1 MNFRIVGEINGIRMN
16 PQGSGL
22 TVDLEPSGRDWRDAE
37 LDDLAVAAGAGVLPA
52 ADAWAA
58 RVRAAP
64 DLRRAV
70 PVPIHGDFVA
80 EHVSLDGQGRLS
92 GVLDWSDAALGD
104 PARDLAGLIHWGN
117 AGLLAAARV
126 AYAASGPSCGAV
138 WERAAWYALCRAL
151 GDLAFAVG
159 EGPPAYLGSGRR
171 AGWAA
176 GVVDKRP
183 GPAVNLN
190 RV

>member
-1 MNFRIVGEINGIRMN
+1 MN

-22 TVDLEPSGRDWRDAE
+22 TVDLEPSGCDWRDAE

-52 ADAWAA
+52 AIAWEA

-70 PVPIHGDFVA
+70 PVTIHGDFAA

-117 AGLLAAARV
+117 AALLAAARV
-126 AYAASGPSCGAV
+126 
-138 WERAAWYALCRAL
+138 AWYALCRAL

-171 AGWAA
+171 AGRAA